1 MRQDVCNLLDES
13 FQSHRFRYVYPLRH
27 VLGETGSGIRPSYL
41 ACYMYYSSMVLTL
54 LELQS
59 RFGDNWGHITWN
71 VSALSPKRDWS
82 SKGVNYPTV
91 SAITRGIIIHSFGR
105 TLPLA
110 EVAPNIPVPPEAC
123 AYRSGPGALFLS
135 PKKVKVIRR
144 CSRWSGIP
152 CYTFGGKHRRFCEYC
167 QYRYFS
173 SQHCS
178 CCK

>member
-82 SKGVNYPTV
+82 SKGVKNGTNSNRYLENSTIKGSDRYRV
-91 SAITRGIIIHSFGR
+91 SKNG
-105 TLPLA
+105 
-110 EVAPNIPVPPEAC
+110 
-123 AYRSGPGALFLS
+123 
-135 PKKVKVIRR
+135 KV
-144 CSRWSGIP
+144 CL
-152 CYTFGGKHRRFCEYC
+152 
-167 QYRYFS
+167 
-173 SQHCS
+173 
-178 CCK
+178 